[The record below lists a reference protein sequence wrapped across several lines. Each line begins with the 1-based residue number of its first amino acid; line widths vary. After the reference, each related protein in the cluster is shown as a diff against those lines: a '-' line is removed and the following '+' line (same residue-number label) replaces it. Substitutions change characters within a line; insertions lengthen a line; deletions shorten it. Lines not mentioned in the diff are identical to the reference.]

1 MTFKVGE
8 VYYGTLACAH
18 SDFPVRVVKRTE
30 KTVWFEHATMPQH
43 YSPAKSRPRIVGYV
57 FNIEKFFNVEAC
69 RFHGWSI
76 WSNKTT
82 GGDWD
87 MQFV

>member
-43 YSPAKSRPRIVGYV
+43 YSPAKSRARIVS
-57 FNIEKFFNVEAC
+57 ESKESC

-76 WSNKTT
+76 WSDKTT

>member
-18 SDFPVRVVKRTE
+18 SDFPVRVVKRTD

-43 YSPAKSRPRIVGYV
+43 YSPAKSRARIV
-57 FNIEKFFNVEAC
+57 AC
-69 RFHGWSI
+69 QSDLGIWFPTETCKFHGWTIFSH
-76 WSNKTT
+76 KTT

>member
-8 VYYGTLACAH
+8 VYYGTLTCAH
-18 SDFPVRVVKRTE
+18 SDFPVRVVKRTD

-43 YSPAKSRPRIVGYV
+43 YSPAKSRARIVG
-57 FNIEKFFNVEAC
+57 ESKEAC

-76 WSNKTT
+76 WSDKTT

>member
-1 MTFKVGE
+1 MSGFRVGE
-8 VYYGTLACAH
+8 VYYGTLPCAH
-18 SDFPVRVVKRTE
+18 SDFPVRVVKRTA
-30 KTVWFEHATMPQH
+30 KMVWFEHATMPQH
-43 YSPAKSRPRIVGYV
+43 YAPAKSKARMVSAST
-57 FNIEKFFNVEAC
+57 EAC

-76 WSNKTT
+76 WSDKTT